1 MRAVVRD
8 WQPKNRITTPLA
20 GTPSYVNS
28 GIIKAVMKSDEK
40 ISVAQ
45 IDYQEFDEENF
56 QYVIS
61 PYWEIIDGLPASVF
75 QGIPGID
82 MDLRLE
88 KYYRVNYIPTF
99 ITERTPSENREDLW
113 ELLETVGLDY
123 YDRFEWLIRTTMRAA
138 NDNLIV
144 ERRRK
149 SQVTEQFTAGK
160 WSALQYGDCVI
171 VDSLESIADTNAG
184 YSDVIFKAL
193 TTGVDILNQRGE
205 VLVDINTRAAMV
217 PIVVTQRIIAHR
229 EYKVNRKDGIEKA
242 KKEGKY
248 TGRKPIEVD
257 ETVLKQ
263 VNEELKAGLITVE
276 EAMKRVKISSK
287 STFYRKVRALE
298 RLCAYEKRITECNCG
313 GSTNIDSHIK

>member
-8 WQPKNRITTPLA
+8 WQPRNRITTPLA

-28 GIIKAVMKSDEK
+28 GIIKAVMKSGEK

-99 ITERTPSENREDLW
+99 IAERTPSENREDLW
-113 ELLETVGLDY
+113 EILESVGLDY
-123 YDRFEWLIRTTMRAA
+123 YDRFEWLLRTTMRAA

-144 ERRRK
+144 ERRRV
-149 SQVTEQFTAGK
+149 SQVVEEFTAGML
-160 WSALQYGDCVI
+160 SALQYGDKIV
-171 VDSLESIADTNAG
+171 VDSMEAIADTTAG
-184 YSDVIFKAL
+184 FTDGIF
-193 TTGVDILNQRGE
+193 TVVTNGVDIISQSGQ
-205 VLVDINTRAAMV
+205 VLVDAMTRAAMV
-217 PIVVTQRIIAHR
+217 PIVVTQRMITRR
-229 EYKVNRKDGIEKA
+229 EHAANRRDGIEHARKN
-242 KKEGKY
+242 GKY

-257 ETVLKQ
+257 EKVLRQ
-263 VNEELKAGLITVE
+263 VNQELKDGLITVE
-276 EAMKRVKISSK
+276 EAMRRTKIGSK
-287 STFYRKVRALE
+287 STFYRKIRTL
-298 RLCAYEKRITECNCG
+298 K
-313 GSTNIDSHIK
+313 

>member
-8 WQPKNRITTPLA
+8 WQPRNRITTPLA

-28 GIIKAVMKSDEK
+28 GIIKAVMKSGEK

-88 KYYRVNYIPTF
+88 RYYRVNYIPTF
-99 ITERTPSENREDLW
+99 IAERTPSENREDLW
-113 ELLETVGLDY
+113 EILGTVGLDY
-123 YDRFEWLIRTTMRAA
+123 YDRFEWLLRTTMRAA

-144 ERRRK
+144 ERRRV
-149 SQVTEQFTAGK
+149 SQVVEEFTAGML
-160 WSALQYGDCVI
+160 SALQYGDKI
-171 VDSLESIADTNAG
+171 DVDSMEAIADTTAG
-184 YSDVIFKAL
+184 FADGIF
-193 TTGVDILNQRGE
+193 TVVTNGVDIISQSGQ
-205 VLVDINTRAAMV
+205 VLVDAMTRAAMV
-217 PIVVTQRIIAHR
+217 PIVVAQRMITRR
-229 EYKVNRKDGIEKA
+229 EYAANRREGIAQA
-242 KKEGKY
+242 KKDGKY

-257 ETVLKQ
+257 EKVLRQ
-263 VNEELKAGLITVE
+263 VNREWKDGLITVE
-276 EAMKRVKISSK
+276 EAMRRTKIGSK
-287 STFYRKVRALE
+287 STFYRKIRAL
-298 RLCAYEKRITECNCG
+298 N
-313 GSTNIDSHIK
+313 